1 MQRTN
6 YNFPTSIRFGEGVID
21 ELSDYLIS
29 NDLKKPLIVTDPILE
44 TLEVFKNSIA
54 PIKSNVVFSSINKNP
69 IKKNVLDGVDA
80 YSSNN
85 CDSVIGFGGG
95 ASMDVAR
102 AIALKANHPEN
113 DLFDF
118 DDAKGGDK
126 FVVNEIPHF
135 ITIPTTSGTGSEVGR
150 STVISDDVTKEKKIL
165 FAPSLMAKKV
175 FVDPTL
181 SLGLPS
187 FVTAATGIDALTH
200 NIEAYLAPG
209 FSPLC
214 DGLALEGIKLVKNS
228 LEKATK
234 DPCVKSRGE
243 MAMAALIGATAFQKG
258 LGVVHSMAHPLSTKF
273 NMHHGLA
280 NAICL
285 PTGVRFND
293 EVVPERIDEIAKIFE
308 LDSGRDLSDYL
319 KKYISNLGLPTN
331 LSSQDVAIDDLD
343 HLSELAMNDPCH
355 GTNPRPLTNDLF
367 KKLFKETL

>member
-1 MQRTN
+1 MNRMN
-6 YNFPTSIRFGEGVID
+6 YNFPTSIRFGEGVIE
-21 ELSDYLIS
+21 ELNDYLFQ
-29 NDLKKPLIVTDPILE
+29 NNLNNPLIVTDPMLE
-44 TLEVFKNSIA
+44 TLDVFKRAIA
-54 PIKSNVVFSSINKNP
+54 PLKRNVVFSSIDKNP
-69 IKKNVLDGVDA
+69 IKKNVLDGVDS
-80 YSSNN
+80 YINN
-85 CDSVIGFGGG
+85 QCDSIIGFGGG

-102 AIALKANHPEN
+102 AIALKVNHPEN

-118 DDAKGGDK
+118 DDAKGGDR

-181 SLGLPS
+181 SLELPA

-209 FSPLC
+209 FHPLC

-234 DPCVKSRGE
+234 NPCIESRGE
-243 MAMAALIGATAFQKG
+243 MAMAALMGATAFQKG

-293 EVVPERIDEIAKIFE
+293 EVVPERIDEIAKIFG
-308 LDSGRDLSDYL
+308 LDSGRNLSDFL
-319 KKYISNLGLPTN
+319 KGYIENLGLPTN
-331 LSSQDVAIDDLD
+331 LSSQNVSLEHLD

-355 GTNPRPLTNDLF
+355 GTNPRPLTNELF
-367 KKLFKETL
+367 KSLYKETL